1 MGAVVEETR
10 RAQRLVKQLEQ
21 ASTLADQKEEA
32 LAAATQLQD
41 ERDALRWQTVEMQ
54 RRMDDLEAKIKQA
67 AEGEESLAEIVQPT
81 PNPC

>member
-1 MGAVVEETR
+1 M
-10 RAQRLVKQLEQ
+10 KQLEQ